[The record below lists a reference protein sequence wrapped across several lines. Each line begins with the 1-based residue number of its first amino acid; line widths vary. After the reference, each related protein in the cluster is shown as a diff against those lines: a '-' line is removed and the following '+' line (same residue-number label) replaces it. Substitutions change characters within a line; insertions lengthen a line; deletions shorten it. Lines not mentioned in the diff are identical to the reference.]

1 MARRKAKAKRR
12 RSTGIKI
19 LNVLESYTY
28 ASILSQGLAGNS
40 PIGLITGDT
49 DLGIVE
55 TSGYSF
61 GLPVTGTR
69 VVGAQSLSL
78 GDIISEPQLALN
90 RMRSNFENNWASM
103 AIQTTLTRFTFKFGK
118 KLLSAPIANVN
129 RNIMKPLLGA
139 GIKL

>member
-49 DLGIVE
+49 DLGMVE

-61 GLPVTGTR
+61 GVPVSGTR

-103 AIQTTLTRFTFKFGK
+103 AIQTTLTRFTFRFGK
-118 KLLSAPIANVN
+118 RLLSTPIANVN

>member
-103 AIQTTLTRFTFKFGK
+103 AIQSTLTRFTFKFGK